1 VTATNIAWIL
11 ALVVVPMIVL
21 TMTCFVKISVV
32 LAAVRSALGTSE
44 LPSTLIITAI
54 SFALTVFAM
63 APVGLRIAVEMQKS
77 VASVEPATASPW
89 RAVIPTEYQAGAQK
103 LERALEPL
111 REFLQK
117 RCGAEELASF
127 QSLAAKSQ
135 SGDPSTAQAR
145 GDQLW
150 ILAPAFLIT
159 ELKSAFAI
167 AILLLLPFLLIDL
180 LVAVGI
186 GALGLQSLTPQTVA
200 LPLKLLLFV
209 AIDGW
214 RLIVEGLLRGYT

>member
-1 VTATNIAWIL
+1 VTATNVAWIL

-32 LAAVRSALGTSE
+32 LSAVRSALGTSE

-63 APVGLRIAVEMQKS
+63 APVGLRIAAEMQKAD
-77 VASVEPATASPW
+77 ASAEPVTAEPKPW
-89 RAVIPTEYQAGAQK
+89 LAVIPAEYQNGAQK

-127 QSLAAKSQ
+127 RSLASKSK
-135 SGDPSTAQAR
+135 SVDPSAAEAR

-159 ELKSAFAI
+159 ELKSAFSI
-167 AILLLLPFLLIDL
+167 AI
-180 LVAVGI
+180 
-186 GALGLQSLTPQTVA
+186 
-200 LPLKLLLFV
+200 
-209 AIDGW
+209 
-214 RLIVEGLLRGYT
+214 